1 MIIYR
6 HLVSQIDSGTPTGA
20 NIVALDGYNSEMVG
34 SLGLKLG
41 APGAFINSLYVDP
54 GHQRKGIGRQLVRLA
69 AKLAEKHGKPT
80 IGLTCHVE
88 NMPGQ
93 LLYRRMGFLPYGY
106 GKTED
111 YQELVATLPLA
122 NDGKGAER

>member
-1 MIIYR
+1 MIVYR
-6 HLVSQIDSGTPTGA
+6 HLVSQIDRPEATGA
-20 NIVALDGYNSEMVG
+20 NIIAIHTHSMELVG
-34 SLGLKLG
+34 SLGLRLT
-41 APGAFINSLYVDP
+41 APGAFINSLYVEP
-54 GHQRKGIGRQLVRLA
+54 SYQRHGIGRQLVQLA
-69 AKLAEKHGKPT
+69 AKVAHQHGKAV

-88 NMPGQ
+88 NMAAQ

-122 NDGKGAER
+122 YAGKEALK